1 MIAGELKS
9 WVRQSQQNLKEEPS
23 PARKLQVLK
32 ASKKSPTRESR
43 SRSLSNEGN
52 AFVRRIDNLR
62 TNIEIGGKALQGYY
76 KKSEAENLLT
86 KKQSE
91 R

>member
-1 MIAGELKS
+1 L
-9 WVRQSQQNLKEEPS
+9 P
-23 PARKLQVLK
+23 VLK

-52 AFVRRIDNLR
+52 AFIRRIENLR
-62 TNIEIGGKALQGYY
+62 TNIEIEGKSLQGFY
-76 KKSEAENLLT
+76 KKSEAENLIS
-86 KKQSE
+86 KRQSE